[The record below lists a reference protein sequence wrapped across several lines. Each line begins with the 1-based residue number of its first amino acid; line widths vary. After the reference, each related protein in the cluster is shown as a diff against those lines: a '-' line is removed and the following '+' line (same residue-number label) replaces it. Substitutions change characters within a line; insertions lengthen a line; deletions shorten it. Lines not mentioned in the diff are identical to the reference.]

1 MRLWGKEKISEEQ
14 LIAGCIRGERRMQE
28 EFYKLFAPRMFSICL
43 RYAGD
48 YFQAEDMLQEGFI
61 RAYANLQKF
70 RNEGS
75 FEGWMKRIFINTA
88 IEGYRKNQVVNNMLE
103 VEEMKNDLVQQDDFH
118 HLSANDLLK
127 MVQRLSPGYRT
138 VFNLYAIEGYSH
150 MEIAGML
157 GINIGTSKSQLA
169 RARYL
174 LQKMVLN
181 SQKTQ
186 KYAAVF

>member
-1 MRLWGKEKISEEQ
+1 MRLWGNNKVSEQQ
-14 LIAGCIRGERRMQE
+14 LIDGCIQGDRKMQE
-28 EFYKLFAPRMFSICL
+28 EFYKVFASRMFSICL

-48 YFQAEDMLQEGFI
+48 YYQAEDMLQEGFI
-61 RAYANLQKF
+61 RAYAHLHKF

-75 FEGWMKRIFINTA
+75 FEGWMKRIFVNTA
-88 IEGYRKNQVVNNMLE
+88 IEGYRKNQASRNTME
-103 VEEMKNDLVQQDDFH
+103 VEDMKNDLVQQDDFH
-118 HLSANDLLK
+118 HLSANDLIN

-150 MEIAGML
+150 QEIADML
-157 GINIGTSKSQLA
+157 SISVGTSKSQLA

-174 LQKMVLN
+174 LQKMILN
-181 SQKTQ
+181 SQRIQ

>member
-1 MRLWGKEKISEEQ
+1 MRLWGKEKISEQ
-14 LIAGCIRGERRMQE
+14 HLIAGCIQGDKKMQE
-28 EFYKLFAPRMFSICL
+28 QFYRTFAPRMFSICL
-43 RYAGD
+43 RYAND
-48 YFQAEDMLQEGFI
+48 YYQAEDMMQEGFI
-61 RAYANLQKF
+61 RAFSNLHKF

-75 FEGWMKRIFINTA
+75 FEGWMKRIFVNTA
-88 IEGYRKNQVVNNMLE
+88 IEGYRKNQVTNNMLE
-103 VEEMKNDLVQQDDFH
+103 VGEMKNDLVQQDDFH
-118 HLSANDLLK
+118 HLSADDLIK

-150 MEIAGML
+150 QEIAEML

-181 SQKTQ
+181 SQKIQ